1 MSLAERQNVEPIK
14 RRSIAEIAIERILEL
29 IQQQGLKEGDRLPTE
44 KELAET
50 LAISRST
57 LRESIRVLDMMGII
71 KVEHGS
77 GMVIHTSKLSDSI
90 LKPLRFSLMLHK
102 HRLLELFETRR
113 LIEVE
118 CTGLAANRA
127 TVEEVGRIRAIYE
140 RLLSCVDDRDQ
151 GISCEIELHEQINR
165 SAHNAILYEVLLSV
179 KNLLKVSR
187 DVTVPA
193 NGVSPATIESHGKIL
208 EAIEARDALKA
219 RQEMLR
225 HLDEVYERYKNLQ

>member
-1 MSLAERQNVEPIK
+1 MQNRQKVEPIK
-14 RRSIAEIAIERILEL
+14 RKSVAEIAIERILEL
-29 IQQQGLKEGDRLPTE
+29 IHEEGLTEGDRLPTE
-44 KELAET
+44 KELADT

-77 GMVIHTSKLSDSI
+77 GMVIHTSKLSDSM

-118 CTGLAANRA
+118 CAGLAASRATKEEIDLIRAAYQRLLECVQNRDEGIACEIALHEHVNRA
-127 TVEEVGRIRAIYE
+127 
-140 RLLSCVDDRDQ
+140 
-151 GISCEIELHEQINR
+151 
-165 SAHNAILYEVLLSV
+165 AHNAILYEVLLSV
-179 KNLLKVSR
+179 KDLLRASR

-193 NGVSPATIESHGKIL
+193 NGVSQATIESHGRIL
-208 EAIEARDALKA
+208 EAIESRDSKKA
-219 RQEMLR
+219 RQEMLN
-225 HLDEVYERYKNLQ
+225 HLDEVYKRYRNLQ